1 MKAPTPQKEHEWLQ
15 RLVGEW
21 SYEAPG
27 MEPGSK
33 HVGTETVRSVGG
45 LWVIAEGHGSMPDGG
60 PSIAMLTLGYDPQ
73 KKRFV
78 GTWLGSMMTHLW
90 VYEGSLDASG
100 EALRLE
106 TEGPSFTSEG
116 KMARYKEVMEF
127 KGDDERVFS
136 SSYLGDDG
144 DWHQFMATRYRRTK

>member
-1 MKAPTPQKEHEWLQ
+1 MKSAKPQKEHEWLQ

-45 LWVIAEGHGSMPDGG
+45 LWVIAEGHGHMPDGS
-60 PSIAMLTLGYDPQ
+60 PSVTMLTLGYDPQ

-78 GTWLGSMMTHLW
+78 GTWLGSMMTYLW
-90 VYEGSLDASG
+90 VYEGSLDSSG
-100 EALRLE
+100 SVLTME
-106 TEGPSFTSEG
+106 TEGPSCTKEG
-116 KMARYKEVMEF
+116 EMARYKEAIEI
-127 KGDDERVFS
+127 KSDQERVFTS
-136 SSYLGDDG
+136 SCLGDDG
-144 DWHQFMATRYRRTK
+144 QWHQFMSVIPTPAD